1 MAAKTPGHARV
12 EDSEHTTIA
21 SEDERAGVP
30 LCGEVAGRLT
40 IVVNGRFDRFFTK
53 LIAKI
58 RFRSGIASHRK
69 VGRVAIL
76 PDDVKGIPIL
86 VETVGLS

>member
-1 MAAKTPGHARV
+1 MGVKTSENARV

-30 LCGEVAGRLT
+30 PFGEVAGRPT
-40 IVVNGRFDRFFTK
+40 IVVNGYFDRRITK

-58 RFRSGIASHRK
+58 RFQSGIASHRK

-76 PDDVKGIPIL
+76 PDDVKGVPIL